1 MKFKNSFA
9 YVQKQT
15 DFMLK
20 NFRDFV
26 KIYINDIVFF
36 STFLNQHIEHL
47 NKNFQRFF
55 KYDVILNFKKSFF
68 EYSSIILF
76 DQIVN
81 VFEMITS
88 EKKFAVI
95 IKLIFSK
102 IFKKLKIYVKLIN
115 WMRNYI
121 SYYTQIS
128 KSLQKR
134 KILFL
139 KNEFNKNNFKKRFSI
154 VKMLKKFIIEKYEL
168 YQHLQKIFNK
178 SNFFIHFNSYRFFFI
193 DVNAFKQM
201 NIDIMIFYV
210 VNDSESDEIFIKN

>member
-1 MKFKNSFA
+1 MQSYFNCQCLKIFLSVNRQKKNRYKQTIIIYRNQKQFNVTIMKFKKFFA

-36 STFLNQHIEHL
+36 STFLNQHIKHL

-55 KYDVILNFKKSFF
+55 KYDVILSLKKSFF
-68 EYSSIILF
+68 EYSLIVLF
-76 DQIVN
+76 DQVVN

-88 EKKFAVI
+88 EKKFAII

-115 WMRNYI
+115 
-121 SYYTQIS
+121 
-128 KSLQKR
+128 
-134 KILFL
+134 
-139 KNEFNKNNFKKRFSI
+139 
-154 VKMLKKFIIEKYEL
+154 
-168 YQHLQKIFNK
+168 
-178 SNFFIHFNSYRFFFI
+178 
-193 DVNAFKQM
+193 
-201 NIDIMIFYV
+201 
-210 VNDSESDEIFIKN
+210 